1 MENVKEMIERR
12 ATHSTTAND
21 HETATFEKKQYEV
34 LLGQY
39 VDEIPPNAA
48 FDGSF
53 FSYDHELKIQ
63 KALENARRTE
73 KEKEIE
79 RYESLLHDF
88 MVSSIE

>member
-12 ATHSTTAND
+12 ATHSTAAIDPETTA
-21 HETATFEKKQYEV
+21 FEKKQYEI

-39 VDEIPPNAA
+39 VHLILSREKNREIL
-48 FDGSF
+48 

-63 KALENARRTE
+63 KARENARRSE

-88 MVSSIE
+88 MVCY